1 MVLQINCGSCYNN
14 SRLRPLGE
22 FMLIRIFKT
31 GFLLLSLLLLLDQTA
46 PAKVVEQLIV
56 VIDGEPYT
64 LSNLGSYAKTKM
76 GREFPSGDLK
86 KINDSDREVLE
97 QFITEKLLEAEAR
110 ESGIKITDEDVT
122 RYIEQIKKQNRLS
135 DDDLKTALSR
145 EGQTLE
151 SYRAS
156 VKSELEKSEILNRQV
171 RSKVNI
177 TNEDVER
184 YYKLNANKFRSED
197 RVRLRHILIALPQTA
212 SPEEVQAATEKATEL
227 YKRIAAGA
235 DFAELA
241 REYSEGAGRADGGDI
256 GWVTRGKL
264 IGGIEQVAFEKL
276 SVGQVSA
283 PFRTTMGVHIVKLEA
298 RETGAVLPLATVAPR
313 IKEELQSKALE
324 DRFVKWLKTDLRRK
338 HRVDVKIAGVV
349 FKPEDS
355 KESMVDSLAKSTR
368 PKRQPER
375 TFLSYLNP
383 FSYIVKETPI
393 DEDDPKS
400 PMAGKSIVNV
410 FGVPLFA
417 KDTDEDVPDVLS
429 TPADKSSGGE
439 SSSGQSKG
447 FFDALNP
454 FKR

>member
-1 MVLQINCGSCYNN
+1 M
-14 SRLRPLGE
+14 LRR
-22 FMLIRIFKT
+22 MYQT
-31 GFLLLSLLLLLDQTA
+31 GFLLFCFQLFLAQTA
-46 PAKVVEQLIV
+46 PAKVIEQLIV

-64 LSNLGSYAKTKM
+64 LSNLAAYAKAKM
-76 GREFPSGDLK
+76 GREFPAGDLK
-86 KINDSDREVLE
+86 KINDDDREVLE

-110 ESGIKITDEDVT
+110 ESGIKVTEQDVSQYIDE
-122 RYIEQIKKQNRLS
+122 IKKRNRLS
-135 DDDLKTALSR
+135 DDELKTVLSR

-171 RSKVNI
+171 RNKVNI
-177 TNEDVER
+177 TNDDVER

-197 RVRLRHILIALPQTA
+197 RVRLRHILLALPQAATR
-212 SPEEVQAATEKATEL
+212 EEVQAANEKAMDL
-227 YKRIAAGA
+227 YKRIVAGA

-241 REYSEGAGRADGGDI
+241 REYSQGAGQADGGDI
-256 GWVTRGKL
+256 GWVSRGKL
-264 IGGIEQVAFEKL
+264 ISGIEQVAFDKL
-276 SVGQVSA
+276 TVGQVST
-283 PFRTTMGVHIVKLEA
+283 PFQTSMGVHIVKLEA
-298 RETGAVLPLATVAPR
+298 RESGTVLPLATVAPK

-355 KESMVDSLAKSTR
+355 KEGMVDSLMAKSTR
-368 PKRQPER
+368 SKKQSER

-383 FSYIVKETPI
+383 LSYIVKEIPME
-393 DEDDPKS
+393 DEDPKS

-417 KDTDEDVPDVLS
+417 KDTVDDVPDVFA
-429 TPADKSSGGE
+429 PAEKSSGGG
-439 SSSGQSKG
+439 SSSGQSGG

>member
-1 MVLQINCGSCYNN
+1 
-14 SRLRPLGE
+14 
-22 FMLIRIFKT
+22 MLSRIFKT
-31 GFLLLSLLLLLDQTA
+31 GFLLFSLLFLFHQTA
-46 PAKVVEQLIV
+46 LAKVVEQLIV

-64 LSNLGSYAKTKM
+64 LSNLGSYAKNKM

-97 QFITEKLLEAEAR
+97 QFITEKLLEAEVR
-110 ESGIKITDEDVT
+110 ESGIKVSDQDVT
-122 RYIEQIKKQNRLS
+122 RYIDEIKKQNRLS

-151 SYRAS
+151 SYRAA

-171 RSKVNI
+171 RNKVNI

-197 RVRLRHILIALPQTA
+197 RVRLRHILLALSQTA
-212 SPEEVQAATEKATEL
+212 SPEEVQAVTEKATDL
-227 YKRIAAGA
+227 YKRIVAGA

-241 REYSEGAGRADGGDI
+241 REYSAGAGQAAGGDI
-256 GWVTRGKL
+256 GWVTRGTL

-283 PFRTTMGVHIVKLEA
+283 PFRTSMGVHIVKLEA
-298 RETGAVLPLATVAPR
+298 RETGTVLPLSTVAPR

-355 KESMVDSLAKSTR
+355 KESTVDSLAKSTR

-375 TFLSYLNP
+375 TFLIYLNP
-383 FSYIVKETPI
+383 FSYIVKEIPI

-410 FGVPLFA
+410 FGIPLFA
-417 KDTDEDVPDVLS
+417 KDTDEDIPDVLA
-429 TPADKSSGGE
+429 TPADKSSGGG
-439 SSSGQSKG
+439 SSSGQSGG

>member
-1 MVLQINCGSCYNN
+1 
-14 SRLRPLGE
+14 
-22 FMLIRIFKT
+22 MLSRIFKT
-31 GFLLLSLLLLLDQTA
+31 GFLLFSLLFLFHQTA
-46 PAKVVEQLIV
+46 LAKVVEQLIV

-64 LSNLGSYAKTKM
+64 LSNLGSYAKNKM

-97 QFITEKLLEAEAR
+97 QFITEKLLEAEVR
-110 ESGIKITDEDVT
+110 ESGIKVSDQDVT
-122 RYIEQIKKQNRLS
+122 RYIDEIKKQNRLS

-151 SYRAS
+151 SYRAA

-171 RSKVNI
+171 RNKVNI

-197 RVRLRHILIALPQTA
+197 RVRLRHILLALSQTA
-212 SPEEVQAATEKATEL
+212 SPEEVQAVTEKATDL
-227 YKRIAAGA
+227 YKRIVAGA

-241 REYSEGAGRADGGDI
+241 REYSAGAGQAAGGDI
-256 GWVTRGKL
+256 GWVTRGTL

-283 PFRTTMGVHIVKLEA
+283 PFRTSMGVHIVKLEA
-298 RETGAVLPLATVAPR
+298 RETGTVLPLSTVAPR

-355 KESMVDSLAKSTR
+355 KESTVDSLAKSTR

-410 FGVPLFA
+410 FGIPLFA
-417 KDTDEDVPDVLS
+417 KDTDEDIPDVLA
-429 TPADKSSGGE
+429 TPADKSSGGG
-439 SSSGQSKG
+439 SSSGQSGG

>member
-1 MVLQINCGSCYNN
+1 M
-14 SRLRPLGE
+14 LRR
-22 FMLIRIFKT
+22 MYQT
-31 GFLLLSLLLLLDQTA
+31 GFLLFCFQLFLAQTA
-46 PAKVVEQLIV
+46 PAKVIEQLIV

-64 LSNLGSYAKTKM
+64 LSNLAAYAKAKM

-86 KINDSDREVLE
+86 KINDDDREVLE

-110 ESGIKITDEDVT
+110 ESGIKVTEQDVSQYIDE
-122 RYIEQIKKQNRLS
+122 IKKRNRLS
-135 DDDLKTALSR
+135 DDELKTVLSR

-171 RSKVNI
+171 RNKVNI
-177 TNEDVER
+177 TNDDVER

-197 RVRLRHILIALPQTA
+197 RVRLRHILLALPQTA
-212 SPEEVQAATEKATEL
+212 TPEEVQAATEKAMDL
-227 YKRIAAGA
+227 YKRIVAGA

-241 REYSEGAGRADGGDI
+241 REYSQGAGQADGGDI
-256 GWVTRGKL
+256 GWVSRGKL
-264 IGGIEQVAFEKL
+264 VSGIEQVAFEKL
-276 SVGQVSA
+276 SVGQVST
-283 PFRTTMGVHIVKLEA
+283 PFQTSMGVHIVKLEA
-298 RETGAVLPLATVAPR
+298 RESGTVLPLATVAPK

-355 KESMVDSLAKSTR
+355 KEGMVDSLMAKSTR
-368 PKRQPER
+368 SKKQSER

-383 FSYIVKETPI
+383 LSYIVKEIPME
-393 DEDDPKS
+393 DEDPKS

-417 KDTDEDVPDVLS
+417 KDTVDDVPDVFA
-429 TPADKSSGGE
+429 PAEKSSGGG
-439 SSSGQSKG
+439 SSSGQSGG

>member
-1 MVLQINCGSCYNN
+1 M
-14 SRLRPLGE
+14 LRR
-22 FMLIRIFKT
+22 MYQT
-31 GFLLLSLLLLLDQTA
+31 GFLLFCFQLFLAQTA
-46 PAKVVEQLIV
+46 PAKVIEQLIV

-64 LSNLGSYAKTKM
+64 LSNLAAYAKAKM

-86 KINDSDREVLE
+86 KINDDDREVLE

-110 ESGIKITDEDVT
+110 ESGIKVTEQDVSQYIDE
-122 RYIEQIKKQNRLS
+122 IKKRNRLS
-135 DDDLKTALSR
+135 DDELKTVLSR

-171 RSKVNI
+171 RNKVNI
-177 TNEDVER
+177 TNDDVER

-197 RVRLRHILIALPQTA
+197 RVRLRHILLALPQTA
-212 SPEEVQAATEKATEL
+212 TPEEVQAATEKAMDL
-227 YKRIAAGA
+227 YKRIVAGA

-241 REYSEGAGRADGGDI
+241 REYSQGAGQADGGDI
-256 GWVTRGKL
+256 GWVSRGKL
-264 IGGIEQVAFEKL
+264 VSGIEQVAFEKL
-276 SVGQVSA
+276 SVGQVST
-283 PFRTTMGVHIVKLEA
+283 PFQTSMGVHIVKLEA
-298 RETGAVLPLATVAPR
+298 RESGTVLPLATVAPK

-355 KESMVDSLAKSTR
+355 KEGMVDSLMAKSTR
-368 PKRQPER
+368 SKKQSER

-383 FSYIVKETPI
+383 LSYIVKEIPME
-393 DEDDPKS
+393 DEDPKS

-417 KDTDEDVPDVLS
+417 KDTPDDVPDVFA
-429 TPADKSSGGE
+429 PAEKSSGGG
-439 SSSGQSKG
+439 SSSGQSGG

>member
-1 MVLQINCGSCYNN
+1 M
-14 SRLRPLGE
+14 LRR
-22 FMLIRIFKT
+22 MYQT
-31 GFLLLSLLLLLDQTA
+31 GFLLFCFQLFLAQTA
-46 PAKVVEQLIV
+46 PAKVIEQLIV

-64 LSNLGSYAKTKM
+64 LSNLAAYAKAKM

-86 KINDSDREVLE
+86 KINDDDREVLE

-110 ESGIKITDEDVT
+110 ESGIKVTEQDVSQYIDE
-122 RYIEQIKKQNRLS
+122 IKKRNRLS
-135 DDDLKTALSR
+135 DDELKTVLSR

-171 RSKVNI
+171 RNKVNI
-177 TNEDVER
+177 TNDDVER

-197 RVRLRHILIALPQTA
+197 RVRLRHILLALPQTA
-212 SPEEVQAATEKATEL
+212 TPEEVQAATEKAMDL
-227 YKRIAAGA
+227 YKRIVAGA

-241 REYSEGAGRADGGDI
+241 REYSQGAGQADGGDI
-256 GWVTRGKL
+256 GWVSRGKL
-264 IGGIEQVAFEKL
+264 VSGIEQVAFEKL
-276 SVGQVSA
+276 SVGQVST
-283 PFRTTMGVHIVKLEA
+283 PFQTSMGVHIVKLEA
-298 RETGAVLPLATVAPR
+298 RESGTVLPLATVAPK

-355 KESMVDSLAKSTR
+355 KEGMVDSLMAKSTR
-368 PKRQPER
+368 SKKQSER

-383 FSYIVKETPI
+383 LSYIVKEIPME
-393 DEDDPKS
+393 DEDPKS

-417 KDTDEDVPDVLS
+417 KDTADDVPDVFA
-429 TPADKSSGGE
+429 PAEKSSGGG
-439 SSSGQSKG
+439 SSSGQSGG

>member
-1 MVLQINCGSCYNN
+1 M
-14 SRLRPLGE
+14 LRR
-22 FMLIRIFKT
+22 MYQT
-31 GFLLLSLLLLLDQTA
+31 GFLLFCFQLFLPQTA
-46 PAKVVEQLIV
+46 PAKVIEQLIV

-64 LSNLGSYAKTKM
+64 LSNLAAYAKAKM

-86 KINDSDREVLE
+86 KINDDDREVLE

-110 ESGIKITDEDVT
+110 ESGIKVTEQDVSQYIDE
-122 RYIEQIKKQNRLS
+122 IKKRNRLS
-135 DDDLKTALSR
+135 DDELKTVLSR

-171 RSKVNI
+171 RNKVNI
-177 TNEDVER
+177 TNDDVER

-197 RVRLRHILIALPQTA
+197 RVRLRHILLALPQTA
-212 SPEEVQAATEKATEL
+212 TPEEVQAATEKAMDL
-227 YKRIAAGA
+227 YKRIVAGA

-241 REYSEGAGRADGGDI
+241 REYSQGAGQADGGDI
-256 GWVTRGKL
+256 GWVSRGKL
-264 IGGIEQVAFEKL
+264 ISGIEQVAFEKL
-276 SVGQVSA
+276 SVGQVST
-283 PFRTTMGVHIVKLEA
+283 PFQTSMGVHIVKLEA
-298 RETGAVLPLATVAPR
+298 RESGTVLPLATVAPK

-355 KESMVDSLAKSTR
+355 KEGMVDSLMAKSTR
-368 PKRQPER
+368 SKKQSER

-383 FSYIVKETPI
+383 LSYIVKEIPME
-393 DEDDPKS
+393 DEDPKS

-417 KDTDEDVPDVLS
+417 KDTPDDVPDVFA
-429 TPADKSSGGE
+429 PAEKSSGGG
-439 SSSGQSKG
+439 SSSGQSGG

>member
-1 MVLQINCGSCYNN
+1 M
-14 SRLRPLGE
+14 LR
-22 FMLIRIFKT
+22 RIYQT
-31 GFLLLSLLLLLDQTA
+31 GFLLFCFQLFLAQTA
-46 PAKVVEQLIV
+46 PAKVIEQLIV

-64 LSNLGSYAKTKM
+64 LSNLAAYAKAKM

-86 KINDSDREVLE
+86 KINDDDREVLE

-110 ESGIKITDEDVT
+110 ESGIKVTEQDVSQYIDE
-122 RYIEQIKKQNRLS
+122 IKKRNRLS
-135 DDDLKTALSR
+135 DDELKTVLSR

-171 RSKVNI
+171 RNKVNI
-177 TNEDVER
+177 TNDDVER

-197 RVRLRHILIALPQTA
+197 RVRLRHILLALPQAAT
-212 SPEEVQAATEKATEL
+212 PEEVQAATEKAMDL
-227 YKRIAAGA
+227 YKRIVAGA

-241 REYSEGAGRADGGDI
+241 REYSQGAGQADGGDI
-256 GWVTRGKL
+256 GWVSRGKL
-264 IGGIEQVAFEKL
+264 ISGIEQVAFDKL
-276 SVGQVSA
+276 SVGQVST
-283 PFRTTMGVHIVKLEA
+283 PFQTSMGVHIVKLEA
-298 RETGAVLPLATVAPR
+298 RESGTVLPLATVAPK

-355 KESMVDSLAKSTR
+355 KEGMVDSLMAKSTR
-368 PKRQPER
+368 SKKQSER

-383 FSYIVKETPI
+383 LSYIVKEIPME
-393 DEDDPKS
+393 DEDPKS

-417 KDTDEDVPDVLS
+417 KDTVDDVPDVFA
-429 TPADKSSGGE
+429 PAEKSSGGG
-439 SSSGQSKG
+439 SSSGQSGG

>member
-1 MVLQINCGSCYNN
+1 M
-14 SRLRPLGE
+14 LR
-22 FMLIRIFKT
+22 RIYQT
-31 GFLLLSLLLLLDQTA
+31 GFLLFCFQLFLAQTA
-46 PAKVVEQLIV
+46 PAKVIEQLIV

-64 LSNLGSYAKTKM
+64 LSNLAAYAKAKM

-86 KINDSDREVLE
+86 KINDDDREVLE

-110 ESGIKITDEDVT
+110 ESGIKVTEQDVSQYIDE
-122 RYIEQIKKQNRLS
+122 IKKRNRLS
-135 DDDLKTALSR
+135 DDELKTVLSR

-171 RSKVNI
+171 RNKVNI
-177 TNEDVER
+177 TNDDVER

-197 RVRLRHILIALPQTA
+197 RVRLRHILLALPQSAT
-212 SPEEVQAATEKATEL
+212 PEEVQAATEKAMDL
-227 YKRIAAGA
+227 YKRIVAGA

-241 REYSEGAGRADGGDI
+241 REYSQGAGQADGGDI
-256 GWVTRGKL
+256 GWVSRGKL
-264 IGGIEQVAFEKL
+264 ISGIEQVAFEKL
-276 SVGQVSA
+276 SVGQVST
-283 PFRTTMGVHIVKLEA
+283 PFQTSMGVHIVKLEA
-298 RETGAVLPLATVAPR
+298 RESGTVLPLATVAPK

-355 KESMVDSLAKSTR
+355 KEGMVDSLMAKSTR
-368 PKRQPER
+368 SKKQSER

-383 FSYIVKETPI
+383 LSYIVKEIPME
-393 DEDDPKS
+393 DEDPKS

-417 KDTDEDVPDVLS
+417 KDTADDVPDVFA
-429 TPADKSSGGE
+429 PAEKSSGGG
-439 SSSGQSKG
+439 SSSGQSGG

>member
-1 MVLQINCGSCYNN
+1 M
-14 SRLRPLGE
+14 LR
-22 FMLIRIFKT
+22 RIYQT
-31 GFLLLSLLLLLDQTA
+31 GFLLFCFQLFLAQTA
-46 PAKVVEQLIV
+46 PAKVIEQLIV

-64 LSNLGSYAKTKM
+64 LSNLAAYAKAKM

-86 KINDSDREVLE
+86 KINDDDREVLE

-110 ESGIKITDEDVT
+110 ESGIKVTEQDVSQYIDE
-122 RYIEQIKKQNRLS
+122 IKKRNRLS
-135 DDDLKTALSR
+135 DDELKTVLSR

-171 RSKVNI
+171 RNKVNI
-177 TNEDVER
+177 TNDDVER

-197 RVRLRHILIALPQTA
+197 RVRLRHILLALPQAAT
-212 SPEEVQAATEKATEL
+212 PEEVQAATEKAMDL
-227 YKRIAAGA
+227 YKRIVAGA

-241 REYSEGAGRADGGDI
+241 REYSQGAGQADGGDI
-256 GWVTRGKL
+256 GWVSRGKL
-264 IGGIEQVAFEKL
+264 ISGIEQVAFDKL
-276 SVGQVSA
+276 SVGQVST
-283 PFRTTMGVHIVKLEA
+283 PFQTSMGVHIVKLEA
-298 RETGAVLPLATVAPR
+298 RESGTVLPLATVAPK

-355 KESMVDSLAKSTR
+355 KEGMVDSLMAKSTR
-368 PKRQPER
+368 SKRQSER

-383 FSYIVKETPI
+383 LSYIVKEIPME
-393 DEDDPKS
+393 DEDPKS

-417 KDTDEDVPDVLS
+417 KDTADDVPDVFA
-429 TPADKSSGGE
+429 PAEKSSGGG
-439 SSSGQSKG
+439 SSSGQSGG

>member
-1 MVLQINCGSCYNN
+1 M
-14 SRLRPLGE
+14 LRR
-22 FMLIRIFKT
+22 MYQT
-31 GFLLLSLLLLLDQTA
+31 GFLLFCFQLFLAQTA
-46 PAKVVEQLIV
+46 PAKVIEQLIV

-64 LSNLGSYAKTKM
+64 LSNLAAYAKAKM

-86 KINDSDREVLE
+86 KINDDDREVLE

-110 ESGIKITDEDVT
+110 ESGIKVTEQDVSQYIDE
-122 RYIEQIKKQNRLS
+122 IKKRNRLS
-135 DDDLKTALSR
+135 DDELKTVLSR

-171 RSKVNI
+171 RNKVNI
-177 TNEDVER
+177 TNDDVER

-197 RVRLRHILIALPQTA
+197 RVRLRHILLALPQTA
-212 SPEEVQAATEKATEL
+212 TPEEVQAATEKAMDL
-227 YKRIAAGA
+227 YKRIVAGA

-241 REYSEGAGRADGGDI
+241 REYSQGAGQADGGDI
-256 GWVTRGKL
+256 GWVSRGKL
-264 IGGIEQVAFEKL
+264 ISGIEQVAFEKL
-276 SVGQVSA
+276 SVGQVST
-283 PFRTTMGVHIVKLEA
+283 PFQTSMGVHIVKLEA
-298 RETGAVLPLATVAPR
+298 RESGTVLPLATVAPK

-355 KESMVDSLAKSTR
+355 KEGMVDSLMAKSTR
-368 PKRQPER
+368 SKKQSER

-383 FSYIVKETPI
+383 LSYIVKEIPME
-393 DEDDPKS
+393 DDDPKS

-417 KDTDEDVPDVLS
+417 KDTVDDVPDVFA
-429 TPADKSSGGE
+429 PAEKSSGGG
-439 SSSGQSKG
+439 SSSGQSGG

>member
-1 MVLQINCGSCYNN
+1 M
-14 SRLRPLGE
+14 LR
-22 FMLIRIFKT
+22 RIYQT
-31 GFLLLSLLLLLDQTA
+31 GFLLFCFQLFLPQTA
-46 PAKVVEQLIV
+46 PAKVIEQLIV

-64 LSNLGSYAKTKM
+64 LSNLAAYAKAKM

-86 KINDSDREVLE
+86 KINDDDREVLE

-110 ESGIKITDEDVT
+110 ESGIKVTEQDVSQYIDE
-122 RYIEQIKKQNRLS
+122 IKKRNRLS
-135 DDDLKTALSR
+135 DDELKTVLSR

-171 RSKVNI
+171 RNKVNI
-177 TNEDVER
+177 TNDDVER

-197 RVRLRHILIALPQTA
+197 RVRLRHILLALPQSAT
-212 SPEEVQAATEKATEL
+212 PEEVQAATEKAMDL
-227 YKRIAAGA
+227 YKRIVAGA

-241 REYSEGAGRADGGDI
+241 REYSQGAGQADGGDI
-256 GWVTRGKL
+256 GWVSRGKL
-264 IGGIEQVAFEKL
+264 ISGIEQVAFEKL
-276 SVGQVSA
+276 SVGQVST
-283 PFRTTMGVHIVKLEA
+283 PFQTSMGVHIVKLEA
-298 RETGAVLPLATVAPR
+298 RESGTVLPLATVAPK

-355 KESMVDSLAKSTR
+355 KEGMVDSLMAKSTR
-368 PKRQPER
+368 SKKQSER

-383 FSYIVKETPI
+383 LSYIVKEIPME
-393 DEDDPKS
+393 DEDPKS

-417 KDTDEDVPDVLS
+417 KDTVDDVPDVFA
-429 TPADKSSGGE
+429 PAEKSSGGG
-439 SSSGQSKG
+439 SSSGQSGG

>member
-1 MVLQINCGSCYNN
+1 M
-14 SRLRPLGE
+14 LRR
-22 FMLIRIFKT
+22 MYQT
-31 GFLLLSLLLLLDQTA
+31 GFLLFCFQLFLAQTA
-46 PAKVVEQLIV
+46 PAKVIEQLIV

-64 LSNLGSYAKTKM
+64 LSNLAAYAKAKM

-86 KINDSDREVLE
+86 KINDDDREVLE

-110 ESGIKITDEDVT
+110 ESGIKVTEQDVSQYIDE
-122 RYIEQIKKQNRLS
+122 IKKRNRLS
-135 DDDLKTALSR
+135 DDELKTVLSR

-171 RSKVNI
+171 RNKVNI
-177 TNEDVER
+177 TNDDVER

-197 RVRLRHILIALPQTA
+197 RVRLRHILLALPQTA
-212 SPEEVQAATEKATEL
+212 TPEEVQAATEKAMDL
-227 YKRIAAGA
+227 YKRIVAGA

-241 REYSEGAGRADGGDI
+241 REYSQGAGQADGGDI
-256 GWVTRGKL
+256 GWVSRGKL
-264 IGGIEQVAFEKL
+264 ISGIEQVAFDKL
-276 SVGQVSA
+276 SVGQVST
-283 PFRTTMGVHIVKLEA
+283 PFQTSMGVHIVKLEA
-298 RETGAVLPLATVAPR
+298 RESGTVLPLATVAPK

-324 DRFVKWLKTDLRRK
+324 DRFMKWLKTDLRRK

-355 KESMVDSLAKSTR
+355 KEGMVDSLMAKSTR
-368 PKRQPER
+368 SKKQSER

-383 FSYIVKETPI
+383 LSYIVKEIPME
-393 DEDDPKS
+393 DEDPKS

-417 KDTDEDVPDVLS
+417 KDTVDDVPDVFA
-429 TPADKSSGGE
+429 PAEKSSGGG
-439 SSSGQSKG
+439 SSSGQSGG

>member
-1 MVLQINCGSCYNN
+1 M
-14 SRLRPLGE
+14 LR
-22 FMLIRIFKT
+22 RIYQT
-31 GFLLLSLLLLLDQTA
+31 GFLLFCFQLFLPQTA
-46 PAKVVEQLIV
+46 PAKVIEQLIV

-64 LSNLGSYAKTKM
+64 LSNLAAYAKAKM

-86 KINDSDREVLE
+86 KINDDDREVLE

-110 ESGIKITDEDVT
+110 ESGIKVTEQDVSQYIDE
-122 RYIEQIKKQNRLS
+122 IKKRNRLS
-135 DDDLKTALSR
+135 DDELKTVLSR

-171 RSKVNI
+171 RNKVNI
-177 TNEDVER
+177 TNDDVER

-197 RVRLRHILIALPQTA
+197 RVRLRHILLALPQSAT
-212 SPEEVQAATEKATEL
+212 PEEVQAATEKAMDL
-227 YKRIAAGA
+227 YKRIVAGA

-241 REYSEGAGRADGGDI
+241 REYSQGAGQADGGDI
-256 GWVTRGKL
+256 GWVSRGKL
-264 IGGIEQVAFEKL
+264 VSGIEQVAFEKL
-276 SVGQVSA
+276 SVGQVST
-283 PFRTTMGVHIVKLEA
+283 PFQTSMGVHIVKLEA
-298 RETGAVLPLATVAPR
+298 RESGTVLPLATVAPK

-355 KESMVDSLAKSTR
+355 KEGMVDSLMAKSTR
-368 PKRQPER
+368 SKRQSER

-383 FSYIVKETPI
+383 LSYIVKEIPME
-393 DEDDPKS
+393 DEDPKS

-417 KDTDEDVPDVLS
+417 KDTADDVPDVFA
-429 TPADKSSGGE
+429 PAEKSSGGG
-439 SSSGQSKG
+439 SSSGQSGG

>member
-1 MVLQINCGSCYNN
+1 M
-14 SRLRPLGE
+14 LRR
-22 FMLIRIFKT
+22 MYQT
-31 GFLLLSLLLLLDQTA
+31 GFLLFCFQLFLAQTA
-46 PAKVVEQLIV
+46 PAKVIEQLIV

-64 LSNLGSYAKTKM
+64 LSNLAAYAKAKM

-86 KINDSDREVLE
+86 KINDDDREVLE

-110 ESGIKITDEDVT
+110 ESGIKVTEQDVSQYIDE
-122 RYIEQIKKQNRLS
+122 IKKRNRLS
-135 DDDLKTALSR
+135 DDELKTVLSR

-171 RSKVNI
+171 RNKVNI
-177 TNEDVER
+177 TNDDVER

-197 RVRLRHILIALPQTA
+197 RVRLRHILLALPQAATR
-212 SPEEVQAATEKATEL
+212 EEVQAANEKAMDL
-227 YKRIAAGA
+227 YKRIVAGA

-241 REYSEGAGRADGGDI
+241 REYSQGAGQADGGDI
-256 GWVTRGKL
+256 GWVSRGKL
-264 IGGIEQVAFEKL
+264 ISGIEQVAFDKL
-276 SVGQVSA
+276 TVGQVST
-283 PFRTTMGVHIVKLEA
+283 PFQTSMGVHIVKLEA
-298 RETGAVLPLATVAPR
+298 RESGTVLPLATVAPK

-355 KESMVDSLAKSTR
+355 KEGMVDSLMAKSTR
-368 PKRQPER
+368 SKKQSER

-383 FSYIVKETPI
+383 LSYIVKEIPME
-393 DEDDPKS
+393 DEDPKS

-417 KDTDEDVPDVLS
+417 KDTVDDVPDVFA
-429 TPADKSSGGE
+429 PAEKSSGGG
-439 SSSGQSKG
+439 SSSGQSGG

>member
-1 MVLQINCGSCYNN
+1 
-14 SRLRPLGE
+14 
-22 FMLIRIFKT
+22 MLSRIFKT
-31 GFLLLSLLLLLDQTA
+31 GFLLLSLLLLLHQAA

-64 LSNLGSYAKTKM
+64 LSNLGSYAKGKM

-212 SPEEVQAATEKATEL
+212 SPEEVQAATEKATDL
-227 YKRIAAGA
+227 YKRIVAGA

-241 REYSEGAGRADGGDI
+241 REYSQGAGQADGGDI

-276 SVGQVSA
+276 SVGQVST

-298 RETGAVLPLATVAPR
+298 RETGAVLPLSTVAPR

-417 KDTDEDVPDVLS
+417 KDTEEDVPDVLS
-429 TPADKSSGGE
+429 TPADKSSGGG
-439 SSSGQSKG
+439 SSSGQSGG
-447 FFDALNP
+447 FLDSLNP

>member
-1 MVLQINCGSCYNN
+1 M
-14 SRLRPLGE
+14 LRR
-22 FMLIRIFKT
+22 MYQT
-31 GFLLLSLLLLLDQTA
+31 GFLLFCFQLFLAQTA
-46 PAKVVEQLIV
+46 PAKVIEQLIV

-64 LSNLGSYAKTKM
+64 LSNLAAYAKAKM

-86 KINDSDREVLE
+86 KINDDDREVLE

-110 ESGIKITDEDVT
+110 ESGIKVTEQDVSQYIDE
-122 RYIEQIKKQNRLS
+122 IKKRNRLS
-135 DDDLKTALSR
+135 DDELKTVLSR

-171 RSKVNI
+171 RNKVNI
-177 TNEDVER
+177 TNDDVER

-197 RVRLRHILIALPQTA
+197 RVRLRHILLALPQTA
-212 SPEEVQAATEKATEL
+212 TPEEVQAATEKAMDL
-227 YKRIAAGA
+227 YKRIVAGA

-241 REYSEGAGRADGGDI
+241 REYSQGAGQADGGDI
-256 GWVTRGKL
+256 GWVSRGKL
-264 IGGIEQVAFEKL
+264 ISGIEQVAFDKL
-276 SVGQVSA
+276 SVGQVST
-283 PFRTTMGVHIVKLEA
+283 PFQTSMGVHIVKLEA
-298 RETGAVLPLATVAPR
+298 RESGTVLPLATVAPK

-355 KESMVDSLAKSTR
+355 KEGMVDSLMAKSTR
-368 PKRQPER
+368 SKKQSER

-383 FSYIVKETPI
+383 LSYIVKEIPME
-393 DEDDPKS
+393 DEDPKS

-417 KDTDEDVPDVLS
+417 KDTADDVPDVFA
-429 TPADKSSGGE
+429 PAEKSSGGG
-439 SSSGQSKG
+439 SSSGQSGG

>member
-1 MVLQINCGSCYNN
+1 M
-14 SRLRPLGE
+14 LRR
-22 FMLIRIFKT
+22 MYQT
-31 GFLLLSLLLLLDQTA
+31 GFLLFCFQLFLAQTA
-46 PAKVVEQLIV
+46 PAKVIEQLIV

-64 LSNLGSYAKTKM
+64 LSNLAAYAKAKM

-86 KINDSDREVLE
+86 KINDDDREVLE

-110 ESGIKITDEDVT
+110 ESGIKVTEQDVSQYIDE
-122 RYIEQIKKQNRLS
+122 IKKRNRLS
-135 DDDLKTALSR
+135 DDELKTVLSR

-171 RSKVNI
+171 RNKVNI
-177 TNEDVER
+177 TNDDVER

-197 RVRLRHILIALPQTA
+197 RVRLRHILLALPQSAT
-212 SPEEVQAATEKATEL
+212 PEEVQAATEKAMDL
-227 YKRIAAGA
+227 YKRIVAGA

-241 REYSEGAGRADGGDI
+241 REYSQGAGQADGGDI
-256 GWVTRGKL
+256 GWVSRGKL
-264 IGGIEQVAFEKL
+264 ISGIEQVAFDKL
-276 SVGQVSA
+276 TVGQVST
-283 PFRTTMGVHIVKLEA
+283 PFQTSMGVHIVKLEA
-298 RETGAVLPLATVAPR
+298 RESGTVLPLATVAPK

-355 KESMVDSLAKSTR
+355 KEGMVDSLMAKSTR
-368 PKRQPER
+368 SKKQSER

-383 FSYIVKETPI
+383 LSYIVKEIPME
-393 DEDDPKS
+393 DEDPKS

-417 KDTDEDVPDVLS
+417 KDTPDDVPDVFA
-429 TPADKSSGGE
+429 PAEKSSGGG
-439 SSSGQSKG
+439 SSSGQSGG

>member
-1 MVLQINCGSCYNN
+1 M
-14 SRLRPLGE
+14 LR
-22 FMLIRIFKT
+22 RIYQT
-31 GFLLLSLLLLLDQTA
+31 GFLLFCFQLFLPQTA
-46 PAKVVEQLIV
+46 PAKVIEQLIV

-64 LSNLGSYAKTKM
+64 LSNLAAYAKAKM
-76 GREFPSGDLK
+76 GREFPAGDLK
-86 KINDSDREVLE
+86 KINDDDREVLE

-110 ESGIKITDEDVT
+110 ESGIKVTEQDVSQYIDE
-122 RYIEQIKKQNRLS
+122 IKKRNRLS
-135 DDDLKTALSR
+135 DDELKTVLSR

-171 RSKVNI
+171 RNKVNI
-177 TNEDVER
+177 TNDDVER

-197 RVRLRHILIALPQTA
+197 RVRLRHILLALPQSAT
-212 SPEEVQAATEKATEL
+212 PEEVQAATEKAMDL
-227 YKRIAAGA
+227 YKRIVAGA

-241 REYSEGAGRADGGDI
+241 REYSQGAGQADGGDI
-256 GWVTRGKL
+256 GWVSRGKL
-264 IGGIEQVAFEKL
+264 ISGIEQVAFEKL
-276 SVGQVSA
+276 SVGQVST
-283 PFRTTMGVHIVKLEA
+283 PFQTSMGVHIVKLEA
-298 RETGAVLPLATVAPR
+298 RESGTVLPLATVAPK

-355 KESMVDSLAKSTR
+355 KEGMVDSLMAKSTR
-368 PKRQPER
+368 SKKQSER

-383 FSYIVKETPI
+383 LSYIVKEIPME
-393 DEDDPKS
+393 DEDPKS

-417 KDTDEDVPDVLS
+417 KDTVDDVPDVFA
-429 TPADKSSGGE
+429 PAEKSSGGG
-439 SSSGQSKG
+439 SSSGQSGG

>member
-1 MVLQINCGSCYNN
+1 M
-14 SRLRPLGE
+14 LR
-22 FMLIRIFKT
+22 RIYQT
-31 GFLLLSLLLLLDQTA
+31 GFLLFCFQLFLAQTA
-46 PAKVVEQLIV
+46 PAKVIEQLIV

-64 LSNLGSYAKTKM
+64 LSNLAAYAKAKM

-86 KINDSDREVLE
+86 KINDDDREVLE

-110 ESGIKITDEDVT
+110 ESGIKVTEQDVSQYIDE
-122 RYIEQIKKQNRLS
+122 IKKRNRLS
-135 DDDLKTALSR
+135 DDELKTVLSR

-171 RSKVNI
+171 RNKVNI
-177 TNEDVER
+177 TNDDVER

-197 RVRLRHILIALPQTA
+197 RVRLRHILLALPQAATR
-212 SPEEVQAATEKATEL
+212 EEVQAANEKAMDL
-227 YKRIAAGA
+227 YKRIVAGA

-241 REYSEGAGRADGGDI
+241 REYSQGAGQADGGDI
-256 GWVTRGKL
+256 GWVSRGKL
-264 IGGIEQVAFEKL
+264 ISGIEQVAFEKL
-276 SVGQVSA
+276 SVGQVST
-283 PFRTTMGVHIVKLEA
+283 PFQTSMGVHIVKLEA
-298 RETGAVLPLATVAPR
+298 RESGTVLPLATVAPK

-355 KESMVDSLAKSTR
+355 KEGMVDSLMAKSTR
-368 PKRQPER
+368 SKKQSER

-383 FSYIVKETPI
+383 LSYIVKEIPME
-393 DEDDPKS
+393 DEDPKS

-417 KDTDEDVPDVLS
+417 KDTVDDVPDVFA
-429 TPADKSSGGE
+429 PAEKSSGGG
-439 SSSGQSKG
+439 SSSGQSGG

>member
-1 MVLQINCGSCYNN
+1 M
-14 SRLRPLGE
+14 LRR
-22 FMLIRIFKT
+22 MYQT
-31 GFLLLSLLLLLDQTA
+31 GFLLFCFQLFLAQTA
-46 PAKVVEQLIV
+46 PAKVIEQLIV

-64 LSNLGSYAKTKM
+64 LSNLAAYAKAKM

-86 KINDSDREVLE
+86 KINDDDREVLE

-110 ESGIKITDEDVT
+110 ESGIKVTEQDVSQYIDE
-122 RYIEQIKKQNRLS
+122 IKKRNRLS
-135 DDDLKTALSR
+135 DDELKTVLSR

-171 RSKVNI
+171 RNKVNI
-177 TNEDVER
+177 TNDDVER

-197 RVRLRHILIALPQTA
+197 RVRLRHILLALPQAAT
-212 SPEEVQAATEKATEL
+212 PEEVQAANEKAMDL
-227 YKRIAAGA
+227 YKRIVAGA

-241 REYSEGAGRADGGDI
+241 REYSQGAGQADGGDI
-256 GWVTRGKL
+256 GWVSRGKL
-264 IGGIEQVAFEKL
+264 ISGIEQVAFEKL
-276 SVGQVSA
+276 SVGQVST
-283 PFRTTMGVHIVKLEA
+283 PFQTSMGVHIVKLEA
-298 RETGAVLPLATVAPR
+298 RESGTVLPLATVAPK

-355 KESMVDSLAKSTR
+355 KEGMVDSLMAKSTR
-368 PKRQPER
+368 SKKQSER

-383 FSYIVKETPI
+383 LSYIVKEIPME
-393 DEDDPKS
+393 DEDPKS

-417 KDTDEDVPDVLS
+417 KDTVDDVPDVFA
-429 TPADKSSGGE
+429 PAEKSSGGG
-439 SSSGQSKG
+439 SSSGQSGG

>member
-1 MVLQINCGSCYNN
+1 M
-14 SRLRPLGE
+14 LRR
-22 FMLIRIFKT
+22 MYQT
-31 GFLLLSLLLLLDQTA
+31 GFLLFCFQLFLAQTA
-46 PAKVVEQLIV
+46 SAKVIEQLIV

-64 LSNLGSYAKTKM
+64 LSNLAAYAKAKM

-86 KINDSDREVLE
+86 KINDDDREVLE

-110 ESGIKITDEDVT
+110 ESGIKVTEQDVSQYIDE
-122 RYIEQIKKQNRLS
+122 IKKRNRLS
-135 DDDLKTALSR
+135 DDELKTVLSR

-171 RSKVNI
+171 RNKVNI
-177 TNEDVER
+177 TNDDVER

-197 RVRLRHILIALPQTA
+197 RVRLRHILLALPQSAT
-212 SPEEVQAATEKATEL
+212 PEEVQAANEKAMDL
-227 YKRIAAGA
+227 YKRIVAGA

-241 REYSEGAGRADGGDI
+241 REYSQGAGQADGGDI
-256 GWVTRGKL
+256 GWVSRGKL
-264 IGGIEQVAFEKL
+264 IGGIEQVAFDKL
-276 SVGQVSA
+276 SVGQVST
-283 PFRTTMGVHIVKLEA
+283 PFQTSMGVHIVKLEA
-298 RETGAVLPLATVAPR
+298 RESGTVLPLATVAPK

-355 KESMVDSLAKSTR
+355 KEGMVDSLMAKSTR
-368 PKRQPER
+368 SKRQSER

-383 FSYIVKETPI
+383 LSYIVKEIPI
-393 DEDDPKS
+393 EDDDPKS

-417 KDTDEDVPDVLS
+417 KDTPDDVPDVFA
-429 TPADKSSGGE
+429 PAEKSGGAG
-439 SSSGQSKG
+439 SSSGQSGG

>member
-1 MVLQINCGSCYNN
+1 M
-14 SRLRPLGE
+14 LRR
-22 FMLIRIFKT
+22 MYQT
-31 GFLLLSLLLLLDQTA
+31 GFLLFCFQLFLAQTA
-46 PAKVVEQLIV
+46 PAKVIEQLIV

-64 LSNLGSYAKTKM
+64 LSNLAAYAKAKM

-86 KINDSDREVLE
+86 KINDDDREVLE

-110 ESGIKITDEDVT
+110 ESGIKVTEQDVSQYIDE
-122 RYIEQIKKQNRLS
+122 IKKRNRLS
-135 DDDLKTALSR
+135 DDELKTVLSR

-171 RSKVNI
+171 RNKVNI
-177 TNEDVER
+177 TNDDVER

-197 RVRLRHILIALPQTA
+197 RVRLRHILLALPQTA
-212 SPEEVQAATEKATEL
+212 TPEEVQAVNEKAMDL
-227 YKRIAAGA
+227 YKRIGAGA

-241 REYSEGAGRADGGDI
+241 REYSQGAGQADGGDI
-256 GWVTRGKL
+256 GWVSRGKL
-264 IGGIEQVAFEKL
+264 ISGIEQVAFDKL
-276 SVGQVSA
+276 SVGQVST
-283 PFRTTMGVHIVKLEA
+283 PFQTSMGVHIVKLEA
-298 RETGAVLPLATVAPR
+298 RESGTVLPLATVAPK

-355 KESMVDSLAKSTR
+355 KEGMVDSLMAKSTR
-368 PKRQPER
+368 SKRQSER

-383 FSYIVKETPI
+383 LSYIVKEIPME
-393 DEDDPKS
+393 DEDPKS

-417 KDTDEDVPDVLS
+417 KDTVDDVPDVFA
-429 TPADKSSGGE
+429 PAEKSSGGG
-439 SSSGQSKG
+439 SSSGQSGG